1 MLALVAGSGSGSG
14 KLELRKK
21 DRDSSN
27 TGRVPLSGYSLC
39 RCEGT
44 LRGAGGGGSAVM
56 IAESGCLP
64 PFDSLDRVHS
74 SDHNA
79 QSSTDISWLHDL
91 QNLSLILS
99 FHSFHW
105 NRK

>member
-1 MLALVAGSGSGSG
+1 
-14 KLELRKK
+14 
-21 DRDSSN
+21 
-27 TGRVPLSGYSLC
+27 
-39 RCEGT
+39 
-44 LRGAGGGGSAVM
+44 M

-64 PFDSLDRVHS
+64 PFDILNRVHG

-79 QSSTDISWLHDL
+79 QSSTDISWLHVL
-91 QNLSLILS
+91 QDLSLILS